1 MNLVRQLKGWIYI
14 HYPSS
19 SAKLHEKRRKGL
31 FYLNVSPEIL
41 VCQKSQDRIFWEK
54 FLHPQMGGVFWE
66 VGAGD
71 GVVGS
76 HTLGLEINCGWGGT
90 NFEPHKQPS
99 LYAAKVRKCRM
110 VGTNKEFGFKEK
122 PDLVAIHR
130 PQEFPAIW
138 ERLDEGLIAPQ
149 WVIVENA
156 QPDSKWCRYL
166 KRLGYELRFFFHDD
180 EYYEL
185 KRSCLRQETDVGRR
199 MTEAGC

>member
-1 MNLVRQLKGWIYI
+1 MNLVRQLKGWIYSR
-14 HYPSS
+14 YSSS

-31 FYLNVSPEIL
+31 FYRFVPAEIL
-41 VCQKSQDRIFWEK
+41 TCQIEQDRIFWEK
-54 FLHPQMGGVFWE
+54 FLRPKMGGVFWE

-76 HTLGLEINCGWGGT
+76 HTLGLEIKCGWEGT
-90 NFEPHKQPS
+90 NFEPHKHPS

-110 VGTNKEFGFKEK
+110 VATNKEFGSEKK

-130 PQEFPAIW
+130 PQEFPVIW

-156 QPDSKWCRYL
+156 QPDPKWCRFL
-166 KRLGYELRFFFHDD
+166 ERLGYELRFFFHDD
-180 EYYEL
+180 EYYEF
-185 KRSCLRQETDVGRR
+185 Q
-199 MTEAGC
+199 A

>member
-1 MNLVRQLKGWIYI
+1 MNLVRQLKGWIYSQ
-14 HYPSS
+14 YPSS

-41 VCQKSQDRIFWEK
+41 VCQKEQDRIFWEK

-76 HTLGLEINCGWGGT
+76 HTSGLEIQYGWSGILW
-90 NFEPHKQPS
+90 EPTPRPRER
-99 LYAAKVRKCRM
+99 AMRMRKCR
-110 VGTNKEFGFKEK
+110 VLGAGEETERESVKQL
-122 PDLVAIHR
+122 DLLAIHR
-130 PQEFPAIW
+130 PEEFPAIW

-156 QPDSKWCRYL
+156 QPDPKWCCFL
-166 KRLGYELRFFFHDD
+166 KRLRYELRFFFHDD

-185 KRSCLRQETDVGRR
+185 Q
-199 MTEAGC
+199 A